1 MAKILGFVLELN
13 PFHNGHDFFLREAKD
28 RVGPDLTIAVLSGN
42 YTMRGD
48 LSVIDKFQK
57 TRLALAAGIDLV
69 FELPFAS
76 AVNSAD
82 FFGYNAVNILVR
94 LGITDL
100 AFGVEL
106 ANPEKL
112 VLMKDFLKDETFQAE
127 IRNEL
132 KKGLSYPTAAYRAL
146 SKITADEEILA
157 NFTLPNNTL
166 GIQYLRSLDELNP
179 DVKVEYI
186 KRVANNYFDTNLT
199 GSISSATA
207 IREVLRKKEDISAFV
222 PDYGVKVAYLD
233 QDAAEAKMLTILKY
247 LFASKDAEEFRGI
260 WGVNEGI
267 EKRIASFIPEAD
279 DFRSLVE
286 KIQTKRYPQNKIK
299 RLLLHMLMGTPK
311 EFENKK
317 LHYLRMLG
325 ASLKGLEYLK
335 KLPKEVKAEIIT
347 SFKNREDNPLVKAEL
362 KATSVYGLLANGFDL
377 VMEEYKIPIIIG
389 GKNDNK

>member
-13 PFHNGHDFFLREAKD
+13 PFHNGHDFFLREAKA

-299 RLLLHMLMGTPK
+299 RLLLH
-311 EFENKK
+311 
-317 LHYLRMLG
+317 
-325 ASLKGLEYLK
+325 
-335 KLPKEVKAEIIT
+335 
-347 SFKNREDNPLVKAEL
+347 
-362 KATSVYGLLANGFDL
+362 
-377 VMEEYKIPIIIG
+377 
-389 GKNDNK
+389 